1 MTTKSLLKNNRVY
14 LVNNFDTNYVYSL
27 VTVDWNGKS
36 LRLYVDNTDNFTQS
50 GYLLSMDCYYKYK
63 YNSKGSNHFNIIIN
77 ENDKLINN
85 IIFRKGVYVK
95 QERNIITNSD
105 LNNSI
110 KNNKYNLSGWF
121 SDGKVNQATLK
132 VSEANVIVPGAI
144 RFIKGD
150 DINNGVNNGKFQGCI
165 SVNDDGES
173 EWVEFNAIKG
183 ESGND
188 GNINTTLKYETIGS
202 GEGELI
208 KTNELEVNTE
218 NKDNKDNNLESN
230 KVLVRSITADSKII
244 NGKECNNL
252 SVRTNDNNV
261 LIGLNNVGEV
271 VYDLTDE
278 FSNIKGNPETDKK
291 LNCYGEQIRI
301 RVCKGVNVKKGQVV
315 SISLFTENINGIE
328 KTYYG
333 VKPMTINSSINS
345 VNNIDNN
352 IGRELLKY
360 QIGNT
365 KMKYCF
371 GLSRED
377 GSEGD
382 IINVLVNGIGI
393 LKIGNNISG
402 MNTISTTNISYLG
415 LPVLLDRNGYG
426 FVCQDIAKLPDP
438 HMEIGSVME
447 YGNVGHTDNYILIK
461 FNPII
466 NDL

>member
-14 LVNNFDTNYVYSL
+14 LVNKSDTNYVYSS
-27 VTVDWNGKS
+27 VSIDWNENTS
-36 LRLYVDNTDNFTQS
+36 RLYVDNTDNFTLD
-50 GYLLSMDCYYKYK
+50 GYLLSMDGYYKYK
-63 YNSKGSNHFNIIIN
+63 YNSKGSNYFNIIIN
-77 ENDKLINN
+77 ENNKLNNN

-95 QERNIITNSD
+95 QERNIITNND
-105 LNNSI
+105 LNNTI

-150 DINNGVNNGKFQGCI
+150 DINDGVNNGKFQGCI
-165 SVNDDGES
+165 SVNDKGES
-173 EWVEFNAIKG
+173 KWVEFNAIKG
-183 ESGND
+183 ESGNN

-218 NKDNKDNNLESN
+218 NKDNKLENN
-230 KVLVRSITADSKII
+230 KVLVRSITADNKII

-252 SVRTNDNNV
+252 SVRTDNNNV
-261 LIGLNNVGEV
+261 LIGLDNVGEV

-301 RVCKGVNVKKGQVV
+301 RVCKGENVKKGQIVA
-315 SISLFTENINGIE
+315 ISLFTENVNGIE

-333 VKPMTINSSINS
+333 VKPMSINNCNGVS
-345 VNNIDNN
+345 AANNIDIN
-352 IGRELLKY
+352 IGIELLKY
-360 QIGNT
+360 QIGNS

-377 GSEGD
+377 GNEGD

-447 YGNVGHTDNYILIK
+447 YGNIGHTDNYILIK